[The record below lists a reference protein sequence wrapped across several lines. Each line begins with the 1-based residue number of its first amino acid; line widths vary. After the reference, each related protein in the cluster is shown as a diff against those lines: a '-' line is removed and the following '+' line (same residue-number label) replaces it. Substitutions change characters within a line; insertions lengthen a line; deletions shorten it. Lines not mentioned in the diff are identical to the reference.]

1 MSDVTYLTLPTWI
14 GGSLSIRF
22 IYLVNNTSFR
32 LTECPNKGPA
42 IPLYLGAD
50 LFSNTDVRT
59 ENHPR
64 QHAKFAKKG
73 LATKLHFSSVYR
85 FHGLKV
91 PTSNNSLWFYSVQGL
106 FRIAFEF
113 FSKQDQLAL
122 LENFQDIWKSHINDA
137 PLQMGYSL
145 SEQLD
150 FAVVG
155 EEPAAKEPR
164 TKEPRSVIFKPL
176 QAVPTSVEPGDSS
189 KDHNYCSHPHQS
201 QETDPNPDLFS
212 PFQQQIHRMAD
223 KLPQIQPEQLKT
235 VRLLLDLIDSYIT
248 GNLNEHNVTEAVMAL
263 LQAKKWDGVYSSHL
277 LSCIG
282 RWLGQQFH
290 EANSS
295 ISQRVEGFKIH
306 HIDRI
311 SDLPPAEE
319 LTQELFPEA
328 MTSLLLHWM
337 GLSEEAS
344 VDKRHSEYPILLL
357 ILEFANHNLITG
369 VAHVLYS
376 SLICK

>member
-1 MSDVTYLTLPTWI
+1 MGSRCVTCLVAVTWTSCCTTHFVLVSLFLFQYFDSWTEYSLFKMSDVTYLTLPTWI
-14 GGSLSIRF
+14 GGSLNIRF
-22 IYLVNNTSFR
+22 IYLVNSTSFR
-32 LTECPNKGPA
+32 LTECPYKGPA

-50 LFSNTDVRT
+50 LFSNTGIRT

-64 QHAKFAKKG
+64 HHAKFAKKG

-113 FSKQDQLAL
+113 YSKQDQLSL
-122 LENFQDIWKSHINDA
+122 LENFQT
-137 PLQMGYSL
+137 
-145 SEQLD
+145 
-150 FAVVG
+150 VG
-155 EEPAAKEPR
+155 
-164 TKEPRSVIFKPL
+164 
-176 QAVPTSVEPGDSS
+176 
-189 KDHNYCSHPHQS
+189 
-201 QETDPNPDLFS
+201 
-212 PFQQQIHRMAD
+212 
-223 KLPQIQPEQLKT
+223 
-235 VRLLLDLIDSYIT
+235 LLLDLIDSYIT
-248 GNLNEHNVTEAVMAL
+248 DNLNEHNVTEAVMVL
-263 LQAKKWDGVYSSHL
+263 LQAKQWDEVYSSCL

-290 EANSS
+290 KANSS
-295 ISQRVEGFKIH
+295 ISQKVEGFKLH

-311 SDLPPAEE
+311 NDLPPAEE

-328 MTSLLLHWM
+328 MRSLLLHWM

-344 VDKRHSEYPILLL
+344 VDKRHSECPILLL

-376 SLICK
+376 SLIYK